1 MGVINGGPV
10 SWIKN
15 LIAQWPQMF
24 ILEAFN
30 GHDDIFIGMKD
41 FTAGRRKM
49 TYKHCTD
56 GHSKCRTT
64 FGLTN
69 MTCLGRSLLRVIIPA
84 TLLK

>member
-1 MGVINGGPV
+1 MDKEPHCSLAIDV
-10 SWIKN
+10 
-15 LIAQWPQMF
+15 
-24 ILEAFN
+24 FN

-49 TYKHCTD
+49 TSKHCTD

-69 MTCLGRSLLRVIIPA
+69 MTCLDRSLFRVIIPA